1 MEEIIIRKEN
11 SSDLINLDDPVLKL
25 RLVFKLIPIKK
36 LDFQVKIILAINEL
50 LWTQ

>member
-1 MEEIIIRKEN
+1 MHDAKSWRKKR
-11 SSDLINLDDPVLKL
+11 LDSLTRSPY
-25 RLVFKLIPIKK
+25 KK